1 VTVRG
6 PGDLEL
12 RERRRMA
19 RPQYD
24 GSRAAYSVMF
34 GLAVFLLVG
43 ALSMRQLTERDVAHQ
58 LIVEGVVALVDVD
71 LVLAEREAELESAA
85 AAAAPNELITIPG
98 YPLPVR
104 LTAAEV
110 QDSDAAEL
118 RALVINRSASII
130 YDEGL
135 DAFDQSGGSSLS
147 MFSREGM
154 LDSLVGQLSSTNHRR
169 AGIASVLLG
178 VFAALAAAMVVLR
191 TPGFRRVRALAVPI
205 IGASIAGV
213 VGVGVILD
221 WILGRWWGGDPFS
234 DQVDT
239 IIGDAVEI
247 GRENYLVLGALGLVL
262 LVGGIALELLGR
274 AMPSAAPGPD
284 AP

>member
-1 VTVRG
+1 MTVKG
-6 PGDLEL
+6 PGDYEL

-43 ALSMRQLTERDVAHQ
+43 ALSMRQLTARDVAHQ

-71 LVLAEREAELESAA
+71 LVLSERAAELESAA

-110 QDSDAAEL
+110 QDSDEAEL
-118 RALVINRSASII
+118 RELVINRSASII

-147 MFSREGM
+147 LFSREGM

-205 IGASIAGV
+205 VGASIAGV
-213 VGVGVILD
+213 VGVGIILS
-221 WILGRWWGGDPFS
+221 WILGRWWGGDTFS
-234 DQVDT
+234 DQIDT
-239 IIGDAVEI
+239 IIGDAVGI
-247 GRENYLVLGALGLVL
+247 GRENYLILGALGLAL

-284 AP
+284 AG